1 MTQTF
6 AEILILIPSALTTG
20 YLVWIADVLQQIMND
35 LDEASFGRFMPL
47 LYKHGIGSAYSV
59 VSSSITFVAMIPYFI
74 FYGFNHWWF
83 IAGLVFFLLSS
94 TAGKILNLPI
104 YYRLLALAK
113 RDLSQ
118 PDVAQQLREDRRKL
132 QTANWVRALLCLVS
146 TILMVLQFA

>member
-6 AEILILIPSALTTG
+6 AEILILIPSVLNAG

-35 LDEASFGRFMPL
+35 LDEVSFGRFMPL
-47 LYKHGIGSAYSV
+47 LYKRGVGSAYAV
-59 VSSSITFVAMIPYFI
+59 VTSSITFVAMIPYFI

-83 IAGLVFFLLSS
+83 IAGLIFFLLSS
-94 TAGKILNLPI
+94 VAGKVLNLPL
-104 YYRLLALAK
+104 YNRFLALAK

-132 QTANWVRALLCLVS
+132 QMANWVRASICVVS
-146 TILMVLQFA
+146 IVLMVIQFA